1 MSKYNIVVKNVTK
14 TGTSSFSGT
23 FSLTDSEHFI
33 NGRVVSAT
41 VIGNVDSIMYNGAA
55 IAKIRGTQGQ
65 RAEVPT
71 KAHLAD
77 GTEVSVVWGRGHRSS
92 VAAAFAAL
100 WTEMCASGKE
110 TIEDRSN
117 PSGRGKGQGGAVFH
131 TAPAVDDTKVKELE
145 EKLAAAAKAQ
155 EEANL
160 RAQRMEEMMMQMMER
175 LSATP
180 TKK

>member
-1 MSKYNIVVKNVTK
+1 MSKYNIVVKNVVK
-14 TGTSSFSGT
+14 TSATSYTGT
-23 FSLTDSEHFI
+23 FSLTDNEHI
-33 NGRVVSAT
+33 VNGRTVSAT
-41 VIGNVDSIMYNGAA
+41 VIGAVDTIQYNGAT

-92 VAAAFAAL
+92 VAAAFSAL

-117 PSGRGKGQGGAVFH
+117 PSGRGKGQGGVVH
-131 TAPAVDDTKVKELE
+131 SAPVVDDTKVKELE
-145 EKLAAAAKAQ
+145 AKLEAAAKAQ

-160 RAQRMEEMMMQMMER
+160 RAQRMEEMMVQMMER
-175 LSATP
+175 LSGTP

>member
-1 MSKYNIVVKNVTK
+1 MSKYNIVVKNVVK
-14 TGTSSFSGT
+14 TSATSYTGT
-23 FSLTDSEHFI
+23 FSLTDNEHI
-33 NGRVVSAT
+33 VNGRTVSAT
-41 VIGNVDSIMYNGAA
+41 VIGAVDTIQYNGAT

-92 VAAAFAAL
+92 VAAAFSAL

-117 PSGRGKGQGGAVFH
+117 PSGRGKGQGGVVFH
-131 TAPAVDDTKVKELE
+131 SAPVVDDTKVKELE
-145 EKLAAAAKAQ
+145 AKLEAAAKAQ

-160 RAQRMEEMMMQMMER
+160 RAQRMEEMMVQMMER
-175 LSATP
+175 LSGTP

>member
-1 MSKYNIVVKNVTK
+1 MSKYNIVVKNVIK
-14 TGTSSFSGT
+14 LSATSYTGT
-23 FSLTDSEHFI
+23 FSLTDSEHLI
-33 NGRVVSAT
+33 NGRLCAAT
-41 VIGNVDSIMYNGAA
+41 VVGEVDTIMYNGAT

-65 RAEVPT
+65 RAEVAT

-110 TIEDRSN
+110 TIEDRTN
-117 PSGRGKGQGGAVFH
+117 PSGRKGQGGVVVH

>member
-1 MSKYNIVVKNVTK
+1 MSKYNIVVKTIVK
-14 TGTSSFSGT
+14 TSSSSYTGT
-23 FSLTDSEHFI
+23 FSLTDNEHI
-33 NGRVVSAT
+33 VNGRTVAAT
-41 VIGNVDSIMYNGAA
+41 VVGAVDTIQYNGAT

-117 PSGRGKGQGGAVFH
+117 PSGRGKGGVVVH
-131 TAPAVDDTKVKELE
+131 SAPVVDDTKVRELE
-145 EKLAAAAKAQ
+145 AKLAAAAVAQ

-175 LSATP
+175 LSGTP

>member
-1 MSKYNIVVKNVTK
+1 MSKYNIVVKNITK
-14 TGTSSFSGT
+14 TSDTSYSGV

-41 VIGNVDSIMYNGAA
+41 VIGQVETIQYNGAT
-55 IAKIRGTQGQ
+55 IAKIKGTQGQ

-117 PSGRGKGQGGAVFH
+117 PSGRGKGQGGVVVH
-131 TAPAVDDTKVKELE
+131 TAPVVDDTKVKELE